1 MPGIYT
7 RTHCHAIFITGA
19 GEMPHKLHN
28 KRLCNCFEALIGLE
42 KLSGNLLRGG
52 FWVQQALQS

>member
-19 GEMPHKLHN
+19 SEMPHKLHN
-28 KRLCNCFEALIGLE
+28 KRLCNCFEALIGLQ
-42 KLSGNLLRGG
+42 KLSGNLLMGG
-52 FWVQQALQS
+52 FWV